1 MFGVVNGAPG
11 SPEGEPN
18 DVAGLREEID
28 EVEREVARR
37 IDPGARGFVLA
48 VLAFVLIVAQLLP
61 WVQDSAGW
69 QVLLYGDDG
78 ALPRLFA
85 ATSVGFGVGASAL
98 ALITRRWWLAWVC
111 AVGACIASVDG
122 LLAVW
127 SLQSSPAPDTPGV
140 GPGIG
145 LILALLATI
154 VLAVNWLRVAFSRT
168 T

>member
-1 MFGVVNGAPG
+1 MLNEASGSPE

-28 EVEREVARR
+28 EVEREAARR
-37 IDPGARGFVLA
+37 IEPGSRGFVIA
-48 VLAFVLIVAQLLP
+48 VLAFVLIIAQLLP

-69 QVLLYGDDG
+69 QVLVYGEDG

-85 ATSVGFGVGASAL
+85 ATSAGFGVGASAL
-98 ALITRRWWLAWVC
+98 ALTTRRWWLSWVC
-111 AVGACIASVDG
+111 AVGACVASLDG
-122 LLAVW
+122 VLAVW
-127 SLQSSPAPDTPGV
+127 SLQSSAAPDSPGV
-140 GPGIG
+140 GPGFG
-145 LILALLATI
+145 LVLALLTVM